1 MNRLYLIIFI
11 LISIH
16 LSAQDSGIQ
25 LLGKITSD
33 SLAIENVHIINKS
46 SKTGTISDSNGEF
59 AIKVQ
64 LNDTL
69 IFSDIQYYL
78 LEIKITKQV
87 INDKKIEISLMQRIN
102 TLSEVVLKTH
112 DLMGNLTLD
121 SRNFKDTLQKSNPLA
136 LEYNGN
142 YKALSNIVAKKLD
155 PEYLPDVTDPLA
167 PIGGDL
173 IGLTLFLFKPLIKEV
188 SKIGKSKRA
197 QKMKERTYQKQAV
210 ESPDKIRA
218 EIGDSFFIH
227 TLHISVEKIDEFID
241 YCKPKGIINLFLAN
255 KKMEMIDVFFTES
268 KTFKNN

>member
-11 LISIH
+11 LTSIN

-25 LLGKITSD
+25 LLGKITFD

-46 SKTGTISDSNGEF
+46 SKTGTISDQNGEF

-69 IFSDIQYYL
+69 LFSDIQYYL
-78 LEIKITKQV
+78 LEIKITKQI
-87 INDKKIEISLMQRIN
+87 INDKKIETSLMQRIN

-112 DLMGNLTLD
+112 DLIGNLSID
-121 SRNFKDTLQKSNPLA
+121 SKNFKGTLEKGNPLA
-136 LEYNGN
+136 LKYDGN
-142 YKALSNIVAKKLD
+142 NKALSNIVANKLD
-155 PEYLPDVTDPLA
+155 PEYLPDITDPMA
-167 PIGGDL
+167 PLGGDL

-197 QKMKERTYQKQAV
+197 QKKKERTYQKQTV

-218 EIGDSFFIH
+218 ELGDSFFIH

-241 YCKPKGIINLFLAN
+241 YCKPKGIIDLFLAN
-255 KKMEMIDVFFTES
+255 KKMEIIDVFLKES
-268 KTFKNN
+268 KSFKK

>member
-25 LLGKITSD
+25 LLGEITSD

-46 SKTGTISDSNGEF
+46 SKTGTISDQNGEF

-69 IFSDIQYYL
+69 LFSDIQYYL
-78 LEIKITKQV
+78 LEIIITKQ
-87 INDKKIEISLMQRIN
+87 IIDKKYMDISLLQRIN
-102 TLSEVVLKTH
+102 TLDEVVLKTH
-112 DLMGNLTLD
+112 DLMGNLSID
-121 SRNFKDTLQKSNPLA
+121 SKNFKETLEKENPLA
-136 LEYNGN
+136 LKYDGN

-155 PEYLPDVTDPLA
+155 PEYLPDVTDPMA

-188 SKIGKSKRA
+188 SKIGKTKRD
-197 QKMKERTYQKQAV
+197 QKKKERTYQKQAIK
-210 ESPDKIRA
+210 SPDKIRD
-218 EIGDSFFIH
+218 ELGDSFFIH

-255 KKMEMIDVFFTES
+255 KKMEMIDIFLEES
-268 KTFKNN
+268 KSFKK